1 MCQCANVG
9 QCGQMKVLHLI
20 GQNESLF
27 IVIGGFVRARY
38 KRSLEVSLGKE

>member
-1 MCQCANVG
+1 
-9 QCGQMKVLHLI
+9 MKVLHMI

-38 KRSLEVSLGKE
+38 KRALELSLGNE